1 MIKKFTILGERCS
14 GTNYLEE
21 LLLANF
27 DISVT
32 WEYGWKH
39 FFGKYDFKKTENEN
53 ETLFIGIVR
62 HPVEWL
68 NSFFKNQHHVPNA
81 PRPIHNFL
89 FDNFYSI
96 CKNEQTDMNIFTNKK
111 YKNIFELRF
120 LKNYY
125 LLNSMPNNVQNYILI
140 TYENLRDNTASVL
153 DLIQSKF
160 NLTKRS
166 EEYKNITYY
175 KKEKNKFYSKKS
187 NMVIPPLYQKLCT
200 RFLNKQQEQRL
211 GYNTK
216 IIKN

>member
-14 GTNYLEE
+14 GTTYLDA
-21 LLLANF
+21 LMTANF

-39 FFGKYDFKKTENEN
+39 SIGLYDFKKTENEN

-62 HPVEWL
+62 HPIEWL
-68 NSFFKNQHHVPNA
+68 NSLFKNQHHIPNA

-89 FDNFYSI
+89 FDNFNASN
-96 CKNEQTDMNIFTNKK
+96 KNETIDRNFVTNKK

-166 EEYKNITYY
+166 EEYKNITNY
-175 KKEKNKFYSKKS
+175 KNQKDRPYSKKS

-200 RFLNKQQEQRL
+200 VFLNKQQEQRL